1 MKTTEFKLRIVTGLN
16 DLIDQYF
23 GSQTISDKLI
33 NSTLKIIVQQ
43 NQNKYDN
50 MLELFADERGD
61 VDTNLIINK
70 YVDVIGDGII
80 LDLRDY
86 ISNHTIKSLL
96 PNKALKITKDDIMM
110 MFI

>member
-1 MKTTEFKLRIVTGLN
+1 MKTSEFKLRIVTGLN

-23 GSQTISDKLI
+23 GSKSISDKLI

-50 MLELFADERGD
+50 MLELFADETGD
-61 VDTNLIINK
+61 VDTDLIINK
-70 YVDVIGDGII
+70 YIDAIGDGVI

-86 ISNHTIKSLL
+86 VHNQTVKNLL
-96 PNKALKITKDDIMM
+96 PNKALRITKDDIMM